1 MRVTG
6 VLISAD
12 TPVGSWRVRRRFGT
26 RGVQVRPPKLSGCHS
41 ARSYASSRL
50 EGRWSN
56 VFSRSQGRRRL
67 QKALDARRGD
77 ESSQPRAG
85 GERGSARGPARLS
98 IPLCPPGEGSTLCC
112 MKSRRQVW
120 GQRGSQLASRWAHRK
135 NAFFVVLFSPQRSD
149 VSIEGGGCPVWRCL
163 EGSLRCQAR
172 H

>member
-12 TPVGSWRVRRRFGT
+12 TPAGSWRVRRRFGT

-56 VFSRSQGRRRL
+56 VFSRSQGRQRL

-112 MKSRRQVW
+112 MKSCGQVW

-135 NAFFVVLFSPQRSD
+135 MLFLLFGFPPKGATYRLR
-149 VSIEGGGCPVWRCL
+149 EGDAQSGTASKG
-163 EGSLRCQAR
+163 